1 MQTENH
7 EKTIRTIRKNPGS
20 LFSILVFSLSFK
32 TMKPLLTKQCFFY
45 YYYKGKLVILLC
57 NKNIKRLVPDFGD
70 LIWIYYFINP
80 LISWLYYCYLAL
92 SGKFTWNLRRT
103 VFLVVST
110 LYELKKL
117 SLTDSLAKYLQES

>member
-70 LIWIYYFINP
+70 LI
-80 LISWLYYCYLAL
+80 
-92 SGKFTWNLRRT
+92 
-103 VFLVVST
+103 
-110 LYELKKL
+110 
-117 SLTDSLAKYLQES
+117 